1 MSMNTDKFQATPSPA
16 KACAFAAIFMAA
28 LVILPLLIIE
38 GTVRLLGWESPRDPY
53 ISFGRTA
60 SFFSDFE
67 QEGTAY
73 KVVNGR
79 DLYRE
84 RELSFSRDKPNGA
97 VRIFFVGG
105 SASAGWPHPDGE
117 AYTDYLESA
126 LYRAFPNR
134 HIEIL
139 NISAHA
145 YAAYR
150 VRLIFDEILAFEP
163 DLVVIYSGN
172 NEFVEQRRYAV
183 AGNWYDR
190 VATIASFSTAYR
202 LLRGSPTLSSL
213 FPTSSLSA
221 ETRGGIAMEQ
231 WSKIEGLPTPLR
243 TDADQFQKVKEH
255 YAFSI
260 RSMLRGAEDL
270 GIPAVLLTV
279 PTNTRD
285 WQPNVSAERAEGER
299 ARSWRNVYRAGR
311 AALIRGQHGQ
321 AVDFLQKAAAAD
333 PGHAATHYH
342 LARALEASGRLAE
355 ANVSY
360 DRARDLD
367 ANPFRALSAFN
378 DILRHLGSEFDH
390 VHLVDADRLFRDAS
404 APHAPGFNLF
414 LDYVH
419 PTRRGNIILAH
430 AVFDTIL
437 ASGVLG
443 ANEAKFEYRPDA
455 GDDGTIYDEATDQ
468 ELQRLLLILAM
479 MMHQHET
486 TVAIAERILAHPAGL
501 EAFDE
506 EEARTVT
513 QARTLFAK
521 LVAMERV
528 ELLTGPVSRDEK
540 DRLNVEIDALYK
552 ETFSTYLE
560 YQQQRGK

>member
-1 MSMNTDKFQATPSPA
+1 MSMNIDKFQAAPSPA
-16 KACAFAAIFMAA
+16 KARAFSAIFIAT
-28 LVILPLLIIE
+28 LVILPLLVIE
-38 GTVRLLGWESPRDPY
+38 GAVRLLGWESPHDPY
-53 ISFGRTA
+53 ISFGRTT
-60 SFFSDFE
+60 SFFSDFKE
-67 QEGTAY
+67 DGTAY

-84 RELSFSRDKPNGA
+84 REITFSRDKPKGA

-117 AYTDYLESA
+117 TYTDYLESA
-126 LYRAFPNR
+126 LYRAFPDR
-134 HIEIL
+134 EIEIL

-150 VRLIFDEILAFEP
+150 VRLIFDEILAFQP

-183 AGNWYDR
+183 ADNWYDP
-190 VATIASFSTAYR
+190 VARIANLSTAYR
-202 LLRGSPTLSSL
+202 LLRGSPAFSSL
-213 FPTSSLSA
+213 FPTNSLSA

-231 WSKIEGLPTPLR
+231 WSKIEGRPATLR
-243 TDADQFQKVKEH
+243 TDAAQFQKVKEH

-260 RSMLRGAEDL
+260 RSMLQGARDF

-279 PTNTRD
+279 PTNTRN
-285 WQPNVSAERAEGER
+285 WQPNVSTERVEGER
-299 ARSWRNVYRAGR
+299 AITWRKNYRAGR
-311 AALIRGQHGQ
+311 AALIRAKNEQ
-321 AVDFLQKAAAAD
+321 AVDWLQKALSVD

-342 LARALEASGRLAE
+342 LARALEVSGRLAE
-355 ANVSY
+355 ANASY

-378 DILRHLGSEFDH
+378 KILRGFASEFDH
-390 VHLVDADRLFRDAS
+390 VNLVDADQLFREAS
-404 APHAPGFNLF
+404 APHAPGFNVF

-419 PTRRGNIILAH
+419 PTRRGNLILAK
-430 AVFDTIL
+430 AVFDSIL
-437 ASGVLG
+437 ESGILG
-443 ANEAKFEYRPDA
+443 TKEAKFEYTPET
-455 GDDGTIYDEATDQ
+455 GDDGTVYDEATDQ
-468 ELQRLLLILAM
+468 DLQRILLILAM

-486 TVAIAERILAHPAGL
+486 AVAIAERILANPVGL

-513 QARTLFAK
+513 QARILFGK
-521 LVAMERV
+521 LVALERV
-528 ELLTGPVSRDEK
+528 DLLTGSVTKDEK
-540 DRLNVEIDALYK
+540 ARLNTELDALYK
-552 ETFSTYLE
+552 ETFGNYLE
-560 YQQQRGK
+560 YQRQRGK

>member
-1 MSMNTDKFQATPSPA
+1 MSMNTDKFPTTSSPA
-16 KACAFAAIFMAA
+16 KARAFAAIFMAA
-28 LVILPLLIIE
+28 LVILPLLVIE

-67 QEGTAY
+67 DDGTAY

-84 RELSFSRDKPNGA
+84 REVTFSRDKPKRA

-117 AYTDYLESA
+117 AYTDYLERT

-134 HIEIL
+134 YIEIL

-145 YAAYR
+145 YAAFR
-150 VRLIFDEILAFEP
+150 VRLIFEEIRAFQP
-163 DLVVIYSGN
+163 DLIVVYSGN
-172 NEFVEQRRYAV
+172 NEFVEQRRYSV
-183 AGNWYDR
+183 TDSWYDS
-190 VATIASFSTAYR
+190 IANIANFSTAYR
-202 LLRGSPTLSSL
+202 LLRGSPALSSL

-231 WSKIEGLPTPLR
+231 WSKIEGLPAILR
-243 TDADQFQKVKEH
+243 TDADQFRKVKEH

-260 RSMLRGAEDL
+260 RSMLQGAKDL

-285 WQPNVSAERAEGER
+285 WQPNVSAERAVGER
-299 ARSWRNVYRAGR
+299 AHAWREAYRAGR

-321 AVDFLQKAAAAD
+321 AVDFLQTAAGTD

-355 ANVSY
+355 ANDSY

-367 ANPFRALSAFN
+367 ANPFRAHSEFN
-378 DILRHLGSEFDH
+378 DILRELAGEFDH
-390 VHLVDADRLFRDAS
+390 VHLVDADKLFRDAS

-430 AVFDTIL
+430 GVFDTIL
-437 ASGVLG
+437 ATGVLG
-443 ANEAKFEYRPDA
+443 AKEAKFEYRPEA
-455 GDDGTIYDEATDQ
+455 GDDGTVYDEATDQ
-468 ELQRLLLILAM
+468 DLQRLLLILAM

-486 TVAIAERILAHPAGL
+486 AVTIAERILAHPAGL

-506 EEARTVT
+506 EEARTVM
-513 QARTLFAK
+513 QARILFAR

-528 ELLTGPVSRDEK
+528 ELLTGLVSKDEK
-540 DRLNVEIDALYK
+540 DRLNADLDALYK
-552 ETFSTYLE
+552 ETFGNYVE
-560 YQQQRGK
+560 YQRQRG